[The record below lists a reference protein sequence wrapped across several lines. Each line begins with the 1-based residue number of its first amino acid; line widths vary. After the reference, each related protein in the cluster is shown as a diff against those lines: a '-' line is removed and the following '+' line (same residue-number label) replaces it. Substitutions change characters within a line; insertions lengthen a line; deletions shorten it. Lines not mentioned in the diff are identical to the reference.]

1 MSVHA
6 DSGECTVLKCDLS
19 ECMLDPAM
27 LPMFE
32 AHFVSL
38 CCCTQNARAM
48 GEWMPPLHCDSMQ
61 RHNFI
66 VLLHTAYSVNIAYIL
81 YPRMYLIIVYRC
93 S

>member
-1 MSVHA
+1 MLVHA
-6 DSGECTVLKCDLS
+6 GSGECTVLKCDLS
-19 ECMLDPAM
+19 ECMLDPGM

-38 CCCTQNARAM
+38 CCTQSASVM
-48 GEWMPPLHCDSMQ
+48 GEWMLQLHCDSMQ

-66 VLLHTAYSVNIAYIL
+66 VLLHTSCSVN
-81 YPRMYLIIVYRC
+81 PKVYLTIC